1 MRDYIS
7 HVAPFLS
14 DFAEETL
21 MVSDAMGYESNP
33 DFLIDRSNFNN
44 NLIMYVLSGCLV
56 AEQYGETHEILPGHG
71 ILMDL
76 RDTHKYY
83 FMEKG
88 HSEIIWL
95 HFRGTPVDAV
105 INHLHT
111 GEHAAPAI

>member
-44 NLIMYVLSGCLV
+44 NLIMYVLSG
-56 AEQYGETHEILPGHG
+56 
-71 ILMDL
+71 
-76 RDTHKYY
+76 
-83 FMEKG
+83 
-88 HSEIIWL
+88 
-95 HFRGTPVDAV
+95 
-105 INHLHT
+105 
-111 GEHAAPAI
+111 

>member
-44 NLIMYVLSGCLV
+44 NLIMYVPVS
-56 AEQYGETHEILPGHG
+56 YTHL
-71 ILMDL
+71 DVYK
-76 RDTHKYY
+76 RQDTARGSRSKSSAML
-83 FMEKG
+83 FMECIN
-88 HSEIIWL
+88 SP
-95 HFRGTPVDAV
+95 FR
-105 INHLHT
+105 LSSRK
-111 GEHAAPAI
+111 